1 MVKRTINTLM
11 VTCIMVIKL
20 RHCYDGQTKWM
31 HFLIKDDDSLEKYNI
46 TWIKPDIMKEFVY
59 NKNYLKTKIS
69 WQLSYRCLQ

>member
-1 MVKRTINTLM
+1 M

-20 RHCYDGQTKWM
+20 SHFYDGQTKWM

-46 TWIKPDIMKEFVY
+46 TWIKTDIMKEFVY

-69 WQLSYRCLQ
+69 WQLGYRCLQ

>member
-1 MVKRTINTLM
+1 M

-20 RHCYDGQTKWM
+20 SHFYDGQTKWM

-46 TWIKPDIMKEFVY
+46 TWIKIDIMKEFVY

-69 WQLSYRCLQ
+69 